1 MDKKYKFIIEANH
14 SYYINGNKM
23 RLKNIFSLTLLGF
36 FFLVVSCKQSAE
48 DSSASIDSAIA
59 KNFTLDS
66 LTEKKQLSLEEFKG
80 KGVVLNFWATWCGP
94 CREEMP
100 LFEETW
106 SKYNDENVVF
116 LGINVMDDK
125 SNAQEFIDSIGVT
138 YPNLYDPEGDVS
150 RKYNV
155 VALPATFFINKDGN
169 LVAKNYG
176 SFQGSRGKEVLNRS
190 VEEIAK

>member
-1 MDKKYKFIIEANH
+1 
-14 SYYINGNKM
+14 M

-48 DSSASIDSAIA
+48 DSSAGMDSAIA

-66 LTEKKQLSLEEFKG
+66 LTEKKQLSLDEFKG

-138 YPNLYDPEGDVS
+138 YPNLYDPQGNVS

-155 VALPATFFINKDGN
+155 VALPATFFIDKDGN
-169 LVAKNYG
+169 MVAKNYG
-176 SFQGSRGKEVLNRS
+176 SFLGSTGKESLRRS

>member
-1 MDKKYKFIIEANH
+1 
-14 SYYINGNKM
+14 M
-23 RLKNIFSLTLLGF
+23 RLKNIFSITLLGF
-36 FFLVVSCKQSAE
+36 FFLIVSCKQSAE
-48 DSSASIDSAIA
+48 DSSADVESAIA
-59 KNFTLDS
+59 TNFTLDS
-66 LTEKKQLSLEEFKG
+66 LTDTKQLSLNEFKG

-125 SNAQEFIDSIGVT
+125 SNAQDFIESIGVT

-155 VALPATFFINKDGN
+155 VALPATFFIDKDGN
-169 LVAKNYG
+169 MVAKNYG
-176 SFQGSRGKEVLNRS
+176 SFIGSRGKEALNSS
-190 VEEIAK
+190 VEAIAK